1 MENSNV
7 ENWDLRGWMGIVEP
21 TPNAQRTWNKSLIEK
36 INLVSDKILESSMRY
51 GADTMIL
58 HHDLEILFDSE
69 HYDDFRKKLNNVIDV
84 VYDIEVDRGIIQLQS
99 RKGLEDLSLIP
110 SKVDG
115 NVVMKPLESCSEEE
129 ITKHIQ
135 GLMGFIVIDNL

>member
-7 ENWDLRGWMGIVEP
+7 EHWDLRGWMGIVEP
-21 TPNAQRTWNKSLIEK
+21 TPSAQRMWNKSLIEK
-36 INLVSDKILESSMRY
+36 INLVSNKILESSIRY
-51 GADTMIL
+51 GTDTMIL
-58 HHDLEILFDSE
+58 HHDLEILLDSE

-84 VYDIEVDRGIIQLQS
+84 VYDIEVDRSIIQLQS

-110 SKVDG
+110 FKVDG

-129 ITKHIQ
+129 IKKYVE
-135 GLMGFIVIDNL
+135 GLIGFILIDNI

>member
-1 MENSNV
+1 
-7 ENWDLRGWMGIVEP
+7 MGIVEP
-21 TPNAQRTWNKSLIEK
+21 TPSAQRMWNKSLIEK

-51 GADTMIL
+51 DADTIIL

-84 VYDIEVDRGIIQLQS
+84 VYDIEVDRSIIQLQS

-110 SKVDG
+110 FKVDG
-115 NVVMKPLESCSEEE
+115 NVVMKSLESCSEEE
-129 ITKHIQ
+129 IKKYVE
-135 GLMGFIVIDNL
+135 GLIGFILIDNI